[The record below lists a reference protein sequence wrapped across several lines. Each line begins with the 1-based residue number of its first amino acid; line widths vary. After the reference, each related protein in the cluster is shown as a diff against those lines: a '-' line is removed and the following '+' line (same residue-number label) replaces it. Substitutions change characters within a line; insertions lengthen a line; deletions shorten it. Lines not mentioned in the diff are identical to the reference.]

1 MSAVAALDQARIE
14 AFLEMMSAERGAAAN
29 TLSAYARD
37 LQDAAQFCTL
47 QRQSLATAQAH
58 HIEAYLRTLA
68 DAGLS
73 ARTAA
78 RRLSALKQFFRFALS
93 DGLREDDPTARLEG
107 PKLSPALPKTLTVA
121 QVEALIEAAS
131 QEPGAAGLRNRAI
144 VELLYGA
151 GLRVSELV
159 SLPLASAPRA
169 GLATMIIKGK
179 GGKERFVAMGR
190 HAMTAIDAY
199 LAVRA
204 SLIPPGRASKASRWL
219 FPSRTAADGKL
230 TRRRVAQ
237 ILEQAAITAGLD
249 PTTVSPHVLRH
260 AFATHLMEG
269 GADLRAVQALLGH
282 ADIATT
288 QIYTHVAQGR
298 VKELLETKH
307 PLAKKKS

>member
-1 MSAVAALDQARIE
+1 M
-14 AFLEMMSAERGAAAN
+14 
-29 TLSAYARD
+29 
-37 LQDAAQFCTL
+37 
-47 QRQSLATAQAH
+47 
-58 HIEAYLRTLA
+58 
-68 DAGLS
+68 
-73 ARTAA
+73 
-78 RRLSALKQFFRFALS
+78 S

-204 SLIPPGRASKASRWL
+204 SLIPPGRVGKASRWL

-260 AFATHLMEG
+260 AFATHLMQG

-282 ADIATT
+282 AEIATT

-298 VKELLETKH
+298 VRELLETKH